1 MALSFPNPS
10 CSFDA
15 AKNRVRF
22 WGYDSIIEVSFFV
35 EVGALEKLCPEMTNV
50 EAGFL
55 KAFDAARQRIQQ
67 VAARA
72 YAQGRKGAG
81 AYILAAKD
89 F

>member
-1 MALSFPNPS
+1 MALSFLNPS

-15 AKNRVRF
+15 ARNRVRF
-22 WGYDSIIEVSFFV
+22 WRYDSIIEVAFFV

-55 KAFDAARQRIQQ
+55 KAFDAAPQRIHQ
-67 VAARA
+67 VATQV
-72 YAQGRKGAG
+72 YTHGRKGAS
-81 AYILAAKD
+81 ACILAAKD